1 MDNTFVKSASGVL
14 KGVLLCP
21 PQFLRLEPINE
32 IAVSWLD
39 KGITLDRRKCLREH
53 QQLIDIYRENAVKV
67 ELLEPNKLLSSQTFS
82 RDFGFNIKEGY
93 VLGRFKE
100 KIRRPES
107 AEYAAKLRA
116 LNIPLIAAC
125 DEGFIEGGDFWQ
137 LDEKTLAVGC
147 LQRSNEIGVE
157 SIKRQLAPLGYR
169 ILSVQAEP
177 KYLHLDMIFN
187 IVGVKVAVTYY
198 EALPEHF
205 KRYLH
210 DAGFDLIKIERRG
223 VFKHF
228 CNLQALGNK
237 RVISLKANKIV
248 NAELRKRGFEVFELD
263 AAEILKAGGG
273 PHCMTFPLH
282 RS

>member
-1 MDNTFVKSASGVL
+1 MDKNYVKSASGVL

-21 PQFLRLEPINE
+21 PRFLRLEPINK
-32 IAVSWLD
+32 IAVSWLN
-39 KGITLDRRKCLREH
+39 KGTRLDRRKCLTEH
-53 QQLIDIYRENAVKV
+53 QQLIDIYRENAVEV
-67 ELLEPNKLLSSQTFS
+67 ELLEPNELLPSQTFS

-100 KIRRPES
+100 RIRRPES

-147 LQRSNEIGVE
+147 VQRSNETGVE
-157 SIKRQLAPLGYR
+157 NIRRQLSPLGYR
-169 ILSVQAEP
+169 IISVQADPE
-177 KYLHLDMIFN
+177 YLHLDMIFN
-187 IVGVKVAVTYY
+187 IVGDRVVVTYY
-198 EALPEHF
+198 DALPEHF

-210 DAGFDLIKIERRG
+210 DTGFDLIKVDRQG

-237 RVISLKANKIV
+237 RVISLKANKRV

>member
-1 MDNTFVKSASGVL
+1 MDKSYVKSASGIL
-14 KGVLLCP
+14 KEVLLCP
-21 PQFLRLEPINE
+21 PQFLRLEAINK
-32 IAVSWLD
+32 IAVSWLN
-39 KGITLDRRKCLREH
+39 KGVRLDRGKCLREH
-53 QQLIDIYRENAVKV
+53 QQLIDIYRENAVEV
-67 ELLEPNKLLSSQTFS
+67 EFIEPNELLSSQTFS
-82 RDFGFNIKEGY
+82 RDFGFIIKEGY

-100 KIRRPES
+100 KVRRPES
-107 AEYAAKLRA
+107 TEYAAKLRA

-125 DEGFIEGGDFWQ
+125 GEGFIEGGDFWQ
-137 LDEKTLAVGC
+137 LDEKTLAIGC
-147 LQRSNEIGVE
+147 VQRSNETGVE
-157 SIKRQLAPLGYR
+157 NIRRQLAPLGYR

-177 KYLHLDMIFN
+177 EYLHLDMIFN
-187 IVGVKVAVTYY
+187 IVGVKTAVTYY

-210 DAGFDLIKIERRG
+210 DAGFDLIKIERQG

-237 RVISLKANKIV
+237 RVISLKANKTV
-248 NAELRKRGFEVFELD
+248 NAELRERGFEVFELD